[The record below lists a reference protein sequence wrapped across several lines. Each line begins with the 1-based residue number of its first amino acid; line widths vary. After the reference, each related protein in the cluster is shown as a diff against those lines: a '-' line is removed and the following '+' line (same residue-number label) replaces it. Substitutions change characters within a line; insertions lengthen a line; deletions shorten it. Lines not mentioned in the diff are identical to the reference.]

1 LRGAVYMTK
10 RALALIALLM
20 ILPVAVAIYAID
32 KYKDLNPVVA
42 QYCGGVD
49 TIEYDGVKLHR
60 VEGAEEYRF
69 RFGEYLGRVGDALT
83 GAPLYRLLDDETGS
97 YFAIAEG
104 KNRILYTESGKLV
117 DGIKGEDSIATLLV
131 FDDFLVVEKYVDIIE
146 KITGISG
153 KRVSVDMSKFPEFKY
168 YDLYLAFDSSA
179 IVTEYFGRLIYLTE
193 RESWILISPE
203 DIELAAEEYG
213 DEIDETVYFAT
224 LISDE
229 EVSDLIDSYFE
240 EKTEETKE

>member
-1 LRGAVYMTK
+1 MTK
-10 RALALIALLM
+10 RALVVIAILM
-20 ILPVAVAIYAID
+20 ILPIVVALYAAE
-32 KYKDLNPVVA
+32 KYKEKNQVVA
-42 QYCGGVD
+42 EYCGGLD
-49 TIEYDGVKLHR
+49 IIEYDGVKLRR

-69 RFGEYLGRVGDALT
+69 RLGEYLGKVGNALT

-97 YFAIAEG
+97 YFAIVEG
-104 KNRILYTESGKLV
+104 KSRILYTKSGKLV
-117 DGIKGEDSIATLLV
+117 DGVKGEDSIATLLV

-146 KITGISG
+146 KITGASG

-179 IVTEYFGRLIYLTE
+179 IVTEYFGRLIYLAE

-203 DIELAAEEYG
+203 DLELAVEEYG
-213 DEIDETVYFAT
+213 DEIDETVYLAT

-229 EVSDLIDSYFE
+229 EVSDLINSYFE
-240 EKTEETKE
+240 EKNEETK

>member
-1 LRGAVYMTK
+1 MTK
-10 RALALIALLM
+10 RALVVIAILM
-20 ILPVAVAIYAID
+20 ILPIVVALYAVE
-32 KYKDLNPVVA
+32 KYKENNQVVA
-42 QYCGGVD
+42 EYCGGLD
-49 TIEYDGVKLHR
+49 IIEYDGVKLRR

-69 RFGEYLGRVGDALT
+69 RLGEYLGKVGNALT

-97 YFAIAEG
+97 YFAIVEG
-104 KNRILYTESGKLV
+104 KSRILYTKSGKLV
-117 DGIKGEDSIATLLV
+117 DGVKGEDSIATLLV

-146 KITGISG
+146 KITGASG

-179 IVTEYFGRLIYLTE
+179 IVTEHFGRLIYLAE

-203 DIELAAEEYG
+203 DLKLAVEEYG
-213 DEIDETVYFAT
+213 DEIDETVYLAT

-229 EVSDLIDSYFE
+229 EVSDLINSYFE
-240 EKTEETKE
+240 EKNEETK

>member
-1 LRGAVYMTK
+1 MTK
-10 RALALIALLM
+10 RALVVIAILM
-20 ILPVAVAIYAID
+20 ILPIVVALYAAE
-32 KYKDLNPVVA
+32 KYKEKNQVVA
-42 QYCGGVD
+42 EYCGGLD
-49 TIEYDGVKLHR
+49 IIEYDGVKLRR

-69 RFGEYLGRVGDALT
+69 RLGEYLGKVGNALT

-97 YFAIAEG
+97 YFAIVEG
-104 KNRILYTESGKLV
+104 KSRILYTKSGKLV
-117 DGIKGEDSIATLLV
+117 DGVKGEDSIATLLV

-146 KITGISG
+146 KITGASG

-179 IVTEYFGRLIYLTE
+179 IVTEYFGRLIYLAE

-203 DIELAAEEYG
+203 DLELAVEEYG
-213 DEIDETVYFAT
+213 DEIDETVYLAT

-229 EVSDLIDSYFE
+229 EVSDLINSYFE
-240 EKTEETKE
+240 KKNEESK

>member
-1 LRGAVYMTK
+1 MTK
-10 RALALIALLM
+10 RALAVIAILM
-20 ILPVAVAIYAID
+20 ILPIVVALYAVE
-32 KYKDLNPVVA
+32 KYKENNQVVA
-42 QYCGGVD
+42 EYCGGLD
-49 TIEYDGVKLHR
+49 IIEYDGVKLRR

-69 RFGEYLGRVGDALT
+69 RLGEYLGKVGNALT

-97 YFAIAEG
+97 YFAIVEG
-104 KNRILYTESGKLV
+104 KSRILYTKSGKLV
-117 DGIKGEDSIATLLV
+117 DGVKGEDSIATLLV

-146 KITGISG
+146 KITGASG

-179 IVTEYFGRLIYLTE
+179 IVTEYFGRLIYLAE

-203 DIELAAEEYG
+203 DLELAVEEYG
-213 DEIDETVYFAT
+213 DEIDETVYLAT

-229 EVSDLIDSYFE
+229 EVSDLINSYFE
-240 EKTEETKE
+240 EKNEEAK

>member
-1 LRGAVYMTK
+1 MTK
-10 RALALIALLM
+10 RALAVIAILM
-20 ILPVAVAIYAID
+20 ILPIVVALYAVE
-32 KYKDLNPVVA
+32 KYKENNQVVA
-42 QYCGGVD
+42 EYCGGLD
-49 TIEYDGVKLHR
+49 IIEYDGVKLRR

-69 RFGEYLGRVGDALT
+69 RLGEYLGKVGNALT

-97 YFAIAEG
+97 YFAIVEG
-104 KNRILYTESGKLV
+104 KSRILYTKSGKLV
-117 DGIKGEDSIATLLV
+117 DGVKGEDSIATLLV

-146 KITGISG
+146 KITGVSG

-179 IVTEYFGRLIYLTE
+179 IVTEYFGRLIYLAE

-203 DIELAAEEYG
+203 DLELAVEEYG
-213 DEIDETVYFAT
+213 DEIDETVYLAT

-229 EVSDLIDSYFE
+229 EVSDLINSYFE
-240 EKTEETKE
+240 EKNEETK